1 MASGLGKRTG
11 CQSGRTAAPST
22 LLPANVLKSG
32 ARKPQVACNVATGP
46 RPQLTTFK
54 TAKPVSVDMRDEGSD
69 GGKGMF
75 TTTNPES
82 RRVQPAD
89 PGTRVRVKVVYVVLE
104 AQYQSALSA
113 AVKNINRSNSKVGV
127 PAAKQV

>member
-69 GGKGMF
+69 
-75 TTTNPES
+75 
-82 RRVQPAD
+82 
-89 PGTRVRVKVVYVVLE
+89 
-104 AQYQSALSA
+104 
-113 AVKNINRSNSKVGV
+113 
-127 PAAKQV
+127 